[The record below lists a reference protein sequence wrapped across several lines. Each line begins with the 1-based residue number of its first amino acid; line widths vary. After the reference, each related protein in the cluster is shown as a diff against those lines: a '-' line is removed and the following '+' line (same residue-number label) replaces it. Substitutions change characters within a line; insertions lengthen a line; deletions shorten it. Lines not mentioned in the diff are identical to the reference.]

1 MEFSQ
6 FLHPLIQKC
15 RHRYGSCSLTLEMQN
30 LRVELNDIPKQQGDK
45 SEIEANAETTT
56 LRVASAGKILTAK
69 AGEVRFKIYEPT
81 APLSRYLSSLI
92 LCTHNFQYHSAY
104 TKKALTFCNSNH
116 SMTAVKLTLNPKCTS
131 SDRQLTDIVAQLLAC
146 HLQTEKAILTESIRD
161 VCYPLATSD
170 ELYFICQNE
179 KKMCYKIEIFDKTGW
194 KIGSMN
200 GIHISKKIFISI
212 CPSNKRA
219 VNRLLKN
226 KILNTDSLSPFC
238 KQKSKNIYN
247 NSNLALWAKKVDS
260 ASNNK
265 IRRTR
270 ETRSNKTK
278 ISLGVNHN
286 QQARIKRSAHRF
298 SQTMPGKKNQKR
310 KLKSEDFVAKGGN
323 LPEEEE
329 IYSGNRIKIKAKK
342 KEKELIRRKIR
353 NILRSFVDDFIDD
366 QTTFTR
372 LGLDS
377 FQLASFEIKLRK
389 VVGNQYDI
397 PEGCV
402 FEHSCVSQLTKFLTT
417 SKAQQG
423 ADIAKSILAATVR
436 NNHKIPLSISQR
448 QLVFMAIYEKENNLQ
463 FIECY
468 SMNLIDLDLVRLRHV
483 LNRMTARQNILRTV
497 YRVDSQTVLSL
508 TESYFCLYSRAEL
521 QNSVELNIFQKP
533 PVAFYLRERSGFCQL
548 VITMHHIMTDGF
560 SMNIFARESLE
571 LYQQKVLQRLKS
583 SFAELTLKELKEL
596 ENVNNLESRKKFWR
610 EIFADKALS
619 EIPTDKLD
627 GKLSLRR
634 GQYLRI
640 QLEKNTNCYL
650 KKLRDACDVT
660 LFSCLVGTFYIM
672 IKILFGIEDFCIG
685 IPVTKRND
693 EESRSVMGCFVNLVP
708 LRAKTGSNE
717 TVKKYFQKILKQ
729 ITIAISNQLPFN
741 DLIKTIDPKKEFTT
755 ANLFQIMIVL
765 DSFDPITAAPQRTPQ
780 FHLIKESTGFVKYDQ
795 TWYFEAQGKD
805 ISAIT
810 VEYNSD
816 VFYRNTITMLV
827 KKFLNLIK
835 KLNFHL
841 KDPIQHVHIESPS
854 DKMSTY
860 CKYVENVCDF
870 PFDKTTV
877 QIFDQQNI
885 RKPCCTSVIYQ
896 SSKYSIDY
904 LRNQSKCIAMSL
916 QNEYV
921 KYYGEFARP
930 DTTIALLMR
939 RSPNMVAA
947 VLAVWKCGLAVVPLS
962 IEWPDYLIGSA
973 LKQIGNPPLL
983 FSSQI
988 SNAKEIYGLTLNC
1001 DVSHG
1006 FVNISACKQLRRCQ
1020 QAQNLAYVTF
1030 TSGTTNKPKGVC
1042 TNFTGLNNL
1051 ILSYTETLAISTTS
1065 SVYQVVNYAFD
1076 IFFADFSESCANG
1089 AQLVLAESQIPAK
1102 DELQSVTHAYIMPA
1116 YLASL
1121 KKDSFPSLKN
1131 LLKLHF
1137 GGEPPSTNF
1146 LYAAI
1151 SSGIDV
1157 YQQYG
1162 LTEHTVY
1169 STLHRMKFGDHPRS
1183 IGKPIKNT
1191 FLMKDESSDRCC
1203 VFGIGLSRG
1212 YFDNEKAN
1220 RASFKEKNF
1229 HFENSSLYQPRPYFL
1244 TEDKL
1249 KFDASGYAQFC
1260 GRLDRVQKI
1269 RGMTVNLVELENQI
1283 SALPQ
1288 ILNCSAILLHLDGST
1303 SIAICVT
1310 LDEFSSACTNNNIN
1324 EIIKV
1329 QLSQRVPAYMVPSK
1343 ILVLQEIPTNSNG
1356 KTDITAI
1363 KALIDAENDKRK
1375 TEEVLYN
1382 KDQHPEDKIF
1392 HKLIEESLNKTE
1404 IDYASSFFENGGDS
1418 LKALMLQ
1425 QRIEETLFI
1434 NFNIKEI
1441 FDSSTTIEIIDK
1453 IKVKQKQKRILIRQE
1468 IEKSKIAT
1476 YDTTSYNMPM
1486 KRIPLSFQQ
1495 EGLWFLHQLSEEVN
1509 KSYIIYLQVTINKVV
1524 EVLTMRTLLNHIV
1537 MKHPLLRTQIAAIKV
1552 EPEQSVLSGTES
1564 YFSSVPANF
1573 YSKNCWFDDLT
1584 PFVPL
1589 KIKTAADSKSTCIF
1603 LSVHHILIDGYSLQI
1618 IKTDLSKA
1626 YINLVNHFPLYKN
1639 KYQNNPQDIRYF
1651 LHCKLQKAHENDLLS
1666 ESRKWAK
1673 FFENTDPL
1681 VIPCDFPETKP
1692 LKTLASRISVPL
1704 NMKKSSAK
1712 LFCKQYN
1719 CSTFTLLLATYTIL
1733 MGRLSG
1739 QKTFTVGMP
1748 VANRSLNNSTTVGL
1762 FANTVLLKIDTVFN
1776 GKNEFI
1782 ASVKNSIIQSLKC
1795 QHIPFEF
1802 IVRHLNPGRSST
1814 NIPCVHH
1821 SVVMHEGSQISV
1833 LKDKKVTFSFKEI
1846 PPKFAK
1852 FDQEWS
1858 FTKTENNYTLTVEY
1872 SKQFSQQKIK
1882 QEITQFK
1889 KILSQ
1894 LVADMRLPS
1903 VHMCSS
1909 QLTDTFVTAE
1919 KSVLKSRTV
1928 NDKTNID
1935 SPKEVKNSLKEP
1947 YTKTFLEAQVRQ
1959 IWQRV
1964 LHCQVSVD
1972 DNFFTLGGHS
1982 LLAAK
1987 VCFEINNELHYNCP
2001 IRLLLENQTIQQL
2014 VEKLLTAS
2022 REDLPLTKEDFTR
2035 KISFNSSIA
2044 VCELQKPILD
2054 FCLNHPHALAAYITG
2069 FTVQL
2074 EQACSYSRLQ
2084 KSLNMVLMKHP
2095 VLRTSFTNHS
2105 RTVHSVAHSGTEC
2118 FLTVR
2123 ESQEGNCEVPS
2134 PFKKI
2139 ALITKIENHKGRL
2152 YYKLWLSHV
2161 LVDQQSLKLI
2171 AKDLSEAYSGISV
2184 KQKKTM
2190 SYSDYSQF
2198 LKNEIEKKKKKV
2210 ETYWED
2216 KLKDIVIEDFT
2227 VMKSTP
2233 AKYDYLC
2240 DRLIVHF
2247 QGLNRILRQLVND
2260 FNVPPLAVV
2269 LAKFAETLSERTAKG
2284 QNIVIACPFSMRA
2297 KDTQNTVGFFLHALP
2312 VTINLKNTSTESA
2325 RLCHTMQVL
2334 QEAYD
2339 NSMVST
2345 EFIQEKLKGQTPKVM
2360 ITFEESV
2367 NGDDLLNNC
2376 KIKEDDGN
2384 KSYTKYELTF
2394 FLKTVNDDIEI
2405 KAEFMKSL
2413 FIVEVV
2419 RDIVNEWGKRISK
2432 TMKRETLT
2440 QDPESPVVEDLPKAT
2455 LPHLLQKTTT
2465 LAPSRLAIS
2474 NKGQTLT
2481 YSSMFSAINRITKEI
2496 KQKAVCLLGEF
2507 LRRDTIV
2514 PVIAKKSL
2522 GSIFCCLAA
2531 LNAGASY
2538 LPIDETNPKKRINTI
2553 LRKAGASFYLANANQ
2568 QLLPTIP
2575 AIVNFDKLS
2584 AHPESTKTFRKNLGI
2599 NDIAYTIYTS
2609 GTTGEAKGVVIEN
2622 GSLVNLAIQSTK
2634 NFFMAPSDCVYQ
2646 LTNFCFDNSVLEIVM
2661 AISNGSRLFVKEDL
2675 FVPSLFVKEVYHFS
2689 ITHALLFPSLVEVFE
2704 REELLELR
2712 KLRYWIVG
2720 AEKISGKTLYKAISD
2735 GTKIIQNYGPT
2746 ESTAYALFRRMH
2758 ICDHPNN
2765 LGKCINNANMFNARD
2780 FSRKAP
2786 NFTINELILQGTN
2799 LMRGYLESTINA
2811 NSKTKKPIK
2820 SYATGDLVR
2829 RLPDGTV
2836 VFIERKDNQIKLR
2849 GFRIDLTEIEAVI
2862 SQLSCVRQ
2870 SKVILKK
2877 PEKRLVAFITLK
2889 CKNKDLKD
2897 EDILSHCKERL
2908 PYYMVPTHCFRIDS
2922 LPLTDNSKTDFRCL
2936 ERIAQ
2941 SISKTV
2947 QVQEPEGH
2955 TERKLLKIFQDVLN
2969 EKYLSVNDDFFSLGG
2984 NSLTAR
2990 KLIEA
2995 VETLFKVQLSMKDIT
3010 ENNTVRKMKVLV
3022 EVRSFKSK
3030 EPQVGQSFDEVK
3042 YDRKAQNLHIMSY
3055 EQQQVYYLNSTTQAC
3070 YYNLLFS
3077 QKFPSAINF
3086 KHFCHSFHRIVLKQ
3100 PSLRTVFRKVKL
3112 SFFQFLL
3119 SGTEVYFHPHIEYSE
3134 NKIKKLV
3141 TELEKHKFD
3150 LSLAPPLKCL
3160 LLKDSGSFTVFIV
3173 TNHIISDAW
3182 STQILE
3188 RELSN
3193 IYQAT
3198 PNSVSWKKTL
3208 SYSYI
3213 DYAHNQQ
3220 SEISRKE
3227 IEAKNELYA
3236 ESLRPYISESKTLWR
3251 SETENNFMVS
3261 DFRSYH
3267 GSLSGNNYEKLL
3279 QFCSTFKCF
3288 PSLIFLTALTFAIH
3302 MKMKISTIIVGIV
3315 TANRNHLNADIIGN
3329 FLNTILVPSINN
3341 YNKNRSVTNHLIQ
3354 LKKFAEPVQD
3364 YQSVPLF
3371 QLLRKIR
3378 KLTKKRFTPEIIF
3391 NCRYDLEDGTVNS
3404 MSVPNV
3410 PMPNKC
3416 AYAVE
3421 MDVDFIDGKY
3431 EWALRVHEKTNPKL
3445 QEKSFAAF
3453 LESSLLELIH
3463 MPNAEA
3469 TLSKT
3474 FDSCIV
3480 TKPEECKQ
3488 PLPCF
3493 PSKHVNI
3500 GDKLRE
3506 IWHCCLL
3513 GTDFS
3518 ETDDFF
3524 LIGGDSISFLK
3535 LHHLIIAT
3543 FHIDLSLEQLTCASS
3558 FDLMQQFI
3566 EQNIGKQRCCT
3577 WCAEPSA
3584 LSSEIVL
3591 KLNYKNKQDSAI
3603 VFFHPLFGGVIFPYC
3618 HLLRSLIELDDS
3630 LTIFGL
3636 QHPNSFSENS
3646 SDPRVSSTLE
3656 ELCKV
3661 YSERL
3666 SNVIGGGLKCVFIG
3680 ASLGGIL
3687 SYECAHYLMSQGK

>member
-69 AGEVRFKIYEPT
+69 AGE
-81 APLSRYLSSLI
+81 
-92 LCTHNFQYHSAY
+92 
-104 TKKALTFCNSNH
+104 
-116 SMTAVKLTLNPKCTS
+116 
-131 SDRQLTDIVAQLLAC
+131 
-146 HLQTEKAILTESIRD
+146 
-161 VCYPLATSD
+161 
-170 ELYFICQNE
+170 
-179 KKMCYKIEIFDKTGW
+179 
-194 KIGSMN
+194 
-200 GIHISKKIFISI
+200 
-212 CPSNKRA
+212 
-219 VNRLLKN
+219 
-226 KILNTDSLSPFC
+226 
-238 KQKSKNIYN
+238 
-247 NSNLALWAKKVDS
+247 
-260 ASNNK
+260 
-265 IRRTR
+265 
-270 ETRSNKTK
+270 
-278 ISLGVNHN
+278 
-286 QQARIKRSAHRF
+286 
-298 SQTMPGKKNQKR
+298 
-310 KLKSEDFVAKGGN
+310 
-323 LPEEEE
+323 
-329 IYSGNRIKIKAKK
+329 IKAKK

-402 FEHSCVSQLTKFLTT
+402 FEHSCVSQLTEFLTT

-2622 GSLVNLAIQSTK
+2622 GSL
-2634 NFFMAPSDCVYQ
+2634 
-2646 LTNFCFDNSVLEIVM
+2646 
-2661 AISNGSRLFVKEDL
+2661 
-2675 FVPSLFVKEVYHFS
+2675 EVHHFS

-3421 MDVDFIDGKY
+3421 MDVDFVDGKY